1 MPMLDRMAADRG
13 LSEEQRI
20 MRQSCRGFVD
30 DVVLP
35 FIKQNWQ
42 REWSMVPE
50 DRLPPKILEEAEKI
64 GIRTLGV
71 PEEFGGVE
79 LEKGTEVKTFALI
92 AEEVARGDS
101 GLADKLVQNW
111 KVSVLL
117 RQFAPKHLQEKWF
130 KRLVADPQFLM
141 AHCLTEPRGASDRWL
156 PYNVPEAAMQTKA
169 VKTNGGWVVNGRKQF
184 ISNGYDAGLYV
195 VYANTN
201 TKVGMLQGTS
211 SFLVPRDTKGFS
223 VGRCNETLGCRF
235 MNNGEMVFEDMFI
248 PDDQLLVENT
258 ALGSAGVYF
267 RPGKIIQAAKNLGVG
282 IRAFE
287 ATADYVQ
294 NYVQGGRILIKHQA
308 VALRLADMATR
319 IEAVRALLD
328 RASQAVDDNA
338 PDAEVL
344 VNMAKMFAS
353 EEIMKVAQHAV
364 ELHGGNGIMLDFG
377 IEKVLRNAV
386 IFLHMDATVDI
397 SKFKIIKTLFPET
410 AGKYAGPDDSATIA
424 RHDSASHREVETLQ
438 HDQHAD
444 KLRDACNNAER
455 EESDNHPE
463 HRHQRREGGS
473 APAAKRNDGVREQ
486 IDWQRSGNATL
497 HDGLQ
502 NIFKPAVLGQR
513 AYAVDE

>member
-1 MPMLDRMAADRG
+1 MYDRD
-13 LSEEQRI
+13 LSEEQRM
-20 MRQSCRGFVD
+20 MRQSCRDFVD
-30 DVVLP
+30 EVVLP

-42 REWSMVPE
+42 REWSMNPE
-50 DRLPPKILEEAEKI
+50 DRLPARILEEAEKI

-79 LEKGTEVKTFALI
+79 LEKGTEVATFAII
-92 AEEVARGDS
+92 AEEIARGDS

-117 RQFAPKHLQEKWF
+117 RKLAPRHLQEKWF
-130 KRLVADPQFLM
+130 KRLTEDPQFLM

-169 VKTNGGWVVNGRKQF
+169 AKVDGGWVVNGRKQF

-201 TKVGMLQGTS
+201 QKVGMIQGTS
-211 SFLVPRDTKGFS
+211 SFLVPRDTKGFTIA
-223 VGRCNETLGCRF
+223 RCNETLGCRY
-235 MNNGEMVFEDMFI
+235 MNNGEMVFEDMFV
-248 PDDQLLVENT
+248 PDDHLL
-258 ALGSAGVYF
+258 AKDDAMGKAGVYF

-282 IRAFE
+282 VRAFE

-319 IEAVRALLD
+319 IEAVRALLA
-328 RASQAVDDNA
+328 RAARAVDDDA

-344 VNMAKMFAS
+344 CNMAKMFAS

-377 IEKVLRNAV
+377 VEKLLRDAV

-397 SKFKIIKTLFPET
+397 SKMKIVKNMFPQT
-410 AGKYAGPDDSATIA
+410 AGKYAGP
-424 RHDSASHREVETLQ
+424 E
-438 HDQHAD
+438 
-444 KLRDACNNAER
+444 
-455 EESDNHPE
+455 
-463 HRHQRREGGS
+463 
-473 APAAKRNDGVREQ
+473 
-486 IDWQRSGNATL
+486 
-497 HDGLQ
+497 
-502 NIFKPAVLGQR
+502 
-513 AYAVDE
+513 